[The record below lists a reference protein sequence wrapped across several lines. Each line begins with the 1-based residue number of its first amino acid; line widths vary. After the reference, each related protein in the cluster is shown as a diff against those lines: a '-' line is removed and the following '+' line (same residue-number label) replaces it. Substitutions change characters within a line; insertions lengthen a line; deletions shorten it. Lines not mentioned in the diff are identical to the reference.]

1 MRPGFRLLPFALL
14 CLLVVGSVSA
24 AQTIKYDKPIV
35 IRKGGTYRGNWQ
47 SLDPKVPAVTVATS
61 QKVIIEKSNIQSK
74 GTLIYTAFTS
84 ANLTVRN
91 TRGVALN
98 PDRPLKEY
106 RYPGR
111 FLAAEEFRNIVLE
124 NNEMIGTSGIYLR
137 AYKGQTKLG
146 ETVKILRNKALN
158 IDGRYSVGK
167 GQYSDKEYRLVQFVQ
182 FNAVRK
188 ISGAEIAW
196 NQVINEP
203 GKSRPE
209 ENINMYLSS
218 GVPSSRI
225 KIHDN
230 YIQGAYAVNPRVS
243 TYAGGGINAG
253 DGSAKTVA
261 EAAGHVL
268 VYRNQVVATS
278 NNGIAVSAGHDIEV
292 YYNRII
298 ASGYLPSGA
307 PIPAQNV
314 GLYVWDAGGDR
325 ARKTFFNI
333 TVRDNLVAWG
343 NPLKGRET
351 QNPTWFPDC
360 EPGKCYGNR
369 ILPGRITLTM
379 ERQEYTRWLA
389 KLRAARITVGPV
401 SR

>member
-1 MRPGFRLLPFALL
+1 ML
-14 CLLVVGSVSA
+14 CLLIVSPVGE

-61 QKVIIEKSNIQSK
+61 QKVIIERSNIQSK

-137 AYKGQTKLG
+137 AYKGRAKLG
-146 ETVKILRNKALN
+146 ETIKILRNKALN

-167 GQYSDKEYRLVQFVQ
+167 GRYSDKEYRLVQFVQ

-196 NQVINEP
+196 NQVINQP

-253 DGSAKTVA
+253 DGSARTVA

-292 YYNRII
+292 YNNRII

-314 GLYVWDAGGDR
+314 GLYVWDAGGDK

-343 NPLKGRET
+343 NPLKGREA
-351 QNPTWFPDC
+351 QNPIWFPDC
-360 EPGKCYGNR
+360 EPGKCRANR

-389 KLRAARITVGPV
+389 KLKSARITVGPV

>member
-1 MRPGFRLLPFALL
+1 ML
-14 CLLVVGSVSA
+14 CLLVVGSVGA

-35 IRKGGTYRGNWQ
+35 ISKGGTYRGNWQ

-74 GTLIYTAFTS
+74 GTLIYTAFVS

-111 FLAAEEFRNIVLE
+111 FLAAEEFKNIVLE

-137 AYKGQTKLG
+137 SYKGQAKLG
-146 ETVKILRNKALN
+146 ETIKILRNKALN
-158 IDGRYSVGK
+158 IDGRYSTGK

-261 EAAGHVL
+261 EAAGYIL

-278 NNGIAVSAGHDIEV
+278 NNGIAVSSGHDIEV
-292 YYNRII
+292 YNNRII

-314 GLYVWDAGGDR
+314 GLYVWDARGDK

-360 EPGKCYGNR
+360 EPRKCYGNR

-379 ERQEYTRWLA
+379 ERNEYTRWLA
-389 KLRAARITVGPV
+389 KLKSTKITVGPV
-401 SR
+401 SK

>member
-1 MRPGFRLLPFALL
+1 MFLLPAWLL
-14 CLLVVGSVSA
+14 LAAPAGE

-35 IRKGGTYRGNWQ
+35 IIKGGTYRGNWQ
-47 SLDPKVPAVTVATS
+47 SLDPKVPAVTVATG
-61 QKVIIEKSNIQSK
+61 QRVVIENSNIRSK
-74 GTLIYTAFTS
+74 GTLIYSAFKN

-91 TRGVALN
+91 TRGTALN

-106 RYPGR
+106 RFPGR
-111 FLAAEEFRNIVLE
+111 FLLVEVFRNLVVE
-124 NNEMIGTSGIYLR
+124 NNELIGTSGIYLR
-137 AYKGQTKLG
+137 DYRGKASQGQTI
-146 ETVKILRNKALN
+146 KILRNKVRN

-167 GQYSDKEYRLVQFVQ
+167 GRFSTKEFRLVQFVQ
-182 FNAVRK
+182 FNAVRR

-196 NQVINEP
+196 NEVINVP

-230 YIQGAYAVNPRVS
+230 YIQGAYAVNPRAN
-243 TYAGGGINAG
+243 TYAGGGINAA
-253 DGSAKTVA
+253 DGSGKTLA
-261 EAAGHVL
+261 EAAGHIL
-268 VYRNQVVATS
+268 VYRNQIVSTS

-292 YYNRII
+292 YNNRVI
-298 ASGYLPSGA
+298 ASGYLPSGV
-307 PIPAQNV
+307 PIAAQNV
-314 GLYVWDAGGDR
+314 GLYVWDPHGDK

-343 NPLKGRET
+343 TPLRGREA

-360 EPGKCYGNR
+360 EPGKCRANR
-369 ILPGRITLTM
+369 TLPGRVTLTM

-389 KLRAARITVGPV
+389 KLKSAKITVGPV
-401 SR
+401 SK

>member
-1 MRPGFRLLPFALL
+1 MPLGPRMLSFLLPCVLL
-14 CLLVVGSVSA
+14 AASTA
-24 AQTIKYDKPIV
+24 EAQTIRYDKPIV

-61 QKVIIEKSNIQSK
+61 QRVIIEKSNIQSK
-74 GTLIYTAFTS
+74 GTLIYTAFTN
-84 ANLTVRN
+84 ANLTIRN

-98 PDRPLKEY
+98 PDRPLKEH

-111 FLAAEEFRNIVLE
+111 FLAAEEFKNIVVE
-124 NNEMIGTSGIYLR
+124 NNELIGTSGIYLR
-137 AYKGQTKLG
+137 DYRGTAKLG
-146 ETVKILRNKALN
+146 ETVKILRNKARN
-158 IDGRYSVGK
+158 IDGRYSVGV
-167 GQYSDKEYRLVQFVQ
+167 GRYSDKEYRLVQFVQ

-196 NQVINEP
+196 NEVINEP

-230 YIQGAYAVNPRVS
+230 YIQGAYAVNPRVD
-243 TYAGGGINAG
+243 TYPGGGINAA
-253 DGSAKTVA
+253 DGSANTVD
-261 EAAGHVL
+261 EAAGHIL
-268 VYRNQVVATS
+268 VYRNQVVGTS
-278 NNGIAVSAGHDIEV
+278 NIGIAVSAGHDIEV
-292 YYNRII
+292 YHNRVIS
-298 ASGYLPSGA
+298 SGYLPSGA

-314 GLYVWDAGGDR
+314 GLYVWDARGDK
-325 ARKTFFNI
+325 ARNTFFNI
-333 TVRDNLVAWG
+333 SVHDNLVGWSK
-343 NPLKGRET
+343 PLSGREA

-369 ILPGRITLTM
+369 VVPGRVTLTM
-379 ERQEYTRWLA
+379 EREEYTRWQN
-389 KLRAARITVGPV
+389 KLKSAGIKVGLL
-401 SR
+401 SK

>member
-1 MRPGFRLLPFALL
+1 ML
-14 CLLVVGSVSA
+14 CLLIVSPVGE

-111 FLAAEEFRNIVLE
+111 FLSAEEFKNIVLE

-137 AYKGQTKLG
+137 AYKGQAKLG
-146 ETVKILRNKALN
+146 ETIKILRNKALN
-158 IDGRYSVGK
+158 IDGRYSMGK

-261 EAAGHVL
+261 EAAGHIL
-268 VYRNQVVATS
+268 VYRNEVVATS

-292 YYNRII
+292 YNNRII

-314 GLYVWDAGGDR
+314 GLYVWDARGDK

-343 NPLKGRET
+343 NPLKGRDI

-360 EPGKCYGNR
+360 EPRKCYGNR
-369 ILPGRITLTM
+369 VLPGRITLTM

-389 KLRAARITVGPV
+389 KLKSAKITVGPI
-401 SR
+401 SK